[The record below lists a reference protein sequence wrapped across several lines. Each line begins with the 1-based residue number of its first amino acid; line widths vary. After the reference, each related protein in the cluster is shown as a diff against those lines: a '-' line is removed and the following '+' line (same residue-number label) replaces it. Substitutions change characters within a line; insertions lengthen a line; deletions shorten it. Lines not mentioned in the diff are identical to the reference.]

1 MEKIKIQTFLDGV
14 CDIWQQS
21 PDGQPTRIHKR
32 LRFNNRVVGSKRNFE
47 AMQVGHT
54 ISKVIRV
61 PLRDFCGNGC
71 HVVIGQNQYEI
82 LQCQG
87 LEDTSPKCTQLTLEL
102 PNILWALNRQ
112 EAAEDGRS

>member
-14 CDIWQQS
+14 CDIWQQDS
-21 PDGQPTRIHKR
+21 RGRPHRTRR
-32 LRFNNRVVGSKRNFE
+32 RVRYDNRVIGSKRNFE
-47 AMQVGHT
+47 AMQAGHT
-54 ISKVIRV
+54 ISKVIRI

-71 HVVIGQNQYEI
+71 HVVIGHNQYQI

-87 LEDTSPKCTQLTLEL
+87 LDDTSPKCTQLTLEQ
-102 PNILWALNRQ
+102 PNILWALNEQ

>member
-14 CDIWQQS
+14 CDIWKQG
-21 PDGQPTRIHKR
+21 PDGQPTRIHRR
-32 LRFNNRVVGSKRNFE
+32 LRFDNRVVGSKRNFE
-47 AMQVGHT
+47 AMQTGHT
-54 ISKVIRV
+54 ISKVIRI

-71 HVVIGQNQYEI
+71 HVTIGRNQYQI

-87 LEDTSPKCTQLTLEL
+87 LDDTSPKCTQLTLEQ
-102 PNILWALNRQ
+102 PNILWALNEQ

>member
-14 CDIWQQS
+14 CDIWQQG

-32 LRFNNRVVGSKRNFE
+32 LRFDNRVVGSKRNFE
-47 AMQVGHT
+47 AMQTGHT
-54 ISKVIRV
+54 ISKVIRI

-71 HVVIGQNQYEI
+71 HVTIGRNQYQI

-87 LEDTSPKCTQLTLEL
+87 LDDTSPKCTQLTLEQ
-102 PNILWALNRQ
+102 PDILWALNRQ
-112 EAAEDGRS
+112 EATEDGCS